1 MMDVPE
7 QRRWVVPKYLDP
19 RLTPQERSRYYEPG
33 GLGSMT
39 ASGYWNTRARGMG
52 GTRGPSSASDPT
64 PSAVSV
70 FMNGTLLGK
79 ADYLREM
86 RLLDASEVRYWDAGS
101 ASARLAWVIRA
112 G

>member
-1 MMDVPE
+1 
-7 QRRWVVPKYLDP
+7 
-19 RLTPQERSRYYEPG
+19 
-33 GLGSMT
+33 
-39 ASGYWNTRARGMG
+39 
-52 GTRGPSSASDPT
+52 
-64 PSAVSV
+64 
-70 FMNGTLLGK
+70 MNGTLLGK